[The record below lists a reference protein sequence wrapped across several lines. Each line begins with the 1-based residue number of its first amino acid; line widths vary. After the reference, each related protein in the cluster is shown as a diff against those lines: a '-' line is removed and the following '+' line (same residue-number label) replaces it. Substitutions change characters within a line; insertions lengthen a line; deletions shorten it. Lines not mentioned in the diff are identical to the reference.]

1 MRVSGGDGGGIGLD
15 ARRRGAILGQFVGD
29 ALCLGSHWHYNLIE
43 RARLYPGG
51 IEGFERPVAGHYH
64 AGRAPGDPT
73 HYGDAALLLLR
84 SVVEA
89 GGFDPV
95 HYGTRFV
102 AAFGDPAY
110 EGYRDKPTL
119 LTVQRWRDFQA
130 AHPGV
135 AYGFQDGPDDQQTV
149 TMARLAPVVCRHLG
163 APDLLGIVERAV
175 RVSQNHDRTVA
186 FHRVYARI
194 LATLLA
200 GTPLPQA
207 IPTAIAAE
215 PGPHGAEMAGML
227 EDALA
232 LRNEGVVPATG
243 EFGRSCYLAN
253 TFPAILH
260 AALRHADDPATAL
273 IETARAGGDNAS
285 RAAVLGA
292 WAGAAHGP
300 AALPEAWCSRLRHRA
315 EIEALTDRL
324 LAAAPG

>member
-1 MRVSGGDGGGIGLD
+1 MSGGKDGLDLD

-29 ALCLGSHWHYNLIE
+29 ALCLGSHWHYNLIA

-51 IEGFERPVAGHYH
+51 IEGFELPVEGHYH

-84 SVVEA
+84 SLVEA

-95 HYGTRFV
+95 DYGQHFV

-110 EGYRDKPTL
+110 RGYRDKPTL

-130 AHPGV
+130 EHPGA
-135 AYGFQDGPDDQQTV
+135 AYSFQDGPEDQQTV

-163 APDLLGIVERAV
+163 EPGLLDTVARAV
-175 RVSQNHDRTVA
+175 RVSQNHERTLA
-186 FHRVYARI
+186 FHRTYARI
-194 LATLLA
+194 LAALLA
-200 GTPLPQA
+200 GTPLAQA
-207 IPTAIAAE
+207 IPEAIAAE

-227 EDALA
+227 EDARA
-232 LRNEGVVPATG
+232 LQSEGVVAATG